1 MAINMKFREFLLR
14 RLLKG
19 TDYLVGYDASTGEYI
34 RISKADLASSI
45 AAIAAAQTL
54 AVQYSA
60 NGESWHDSY
69 TAGDNYMRIKT
80 GSGAWSGAI
89 RICVSAYDIWLQAG
103 NSGSEADFLASLK
116 GENGD
121 GADLSGLQLQNI
133 AGYAEFL
140 QNVNASIA
148 NAKAAIIEEVKT
160 EAAEQVMAQFT
171 GLQLSDITE
180 VRSLSDDDY
189 LTIVTSDGLRK
200 VRIGSLSDSVAVRT
214 VSTTVVEQSLKTQLE
229 ILGITGQQNG
239 VNKDFIVSK
248 NYVSGSSMLFLNGQ
262 RVTPA
267 LDYKEVPGGFKML
280 TDAPESDDILI
291 FQAVAR

>member
-1 MAINMKFREFLLR
+1 MKFREFLLR

-34 RISKADLASSI
+34 RISKADLALSI
-45 AAIAAAQTL
+45 AASAAVQTL

-80 GSGAWSGAI
+80 GSGAWSDAI

-116 GENGD
+116 GEDGD

-180 VRSLSDDDY
+180 ARSLSDDDY

-200 VRIGSLSDSVAVRT
+200 VRIGSLSDNVAVRT

-267 LDYKEVPGGFKML
+267 VDYKEVPGGFKML
-280 TDAPESDDILI
+280 TYAPESDDILI

>member
-1 MAINMKFREFLLR
+1 MRH
-14 RLLKG
+14 LLKG
-19 TDYLVGYDASTGEYI
+19 TDYLVGYDSSNGEYI

-45 AAIAAAQTL
+45 AASAAAQTL

-116 GENGD
+116 GEDGD
-121 GADLSGLQLQNI
+121 EADLSDLQLQNI

-140 QNVNASIA
+140 RNVDAQIA
-148 NAKAAIIEEVKT
+148 NAREAIIEEVTT
-160 EAAEQVMAQFT
+160 EAAEQVMVQFT
-171 GLQLSDITE
+171 GLQLADITE

-200 VRIGSLSDSVAVRT
+200 VKIGSLSDNVAVRT
-214 VSTTVVEQSLKTQLE
+214 VSTSVLERSVQSQLE

-239 VNKDFIVSK
+239 VNIDFIVSK

-262 RVTPA
+262 RLTPGI
-267 LDYKEVPGGFKML
+267 DYKEAPGGFKML
-280 TDAPESDDILI
+280 EYAPNNEDVLI

>member
-1 MAINMKFREFLLR
+1 MR

-19 TDYLVGYDASTGEYI
+19 TDYLVGYDASNGEYI

-45 AAIAAAQTL
+45 AASAAAQTL

-116 GENGD
+116 GEDGE
-121 GADLSGLQLQNI
+121 GADLSGLRIQDI
-133 AGYAEFL
+133 DGYAKFL
-140 QNVNASIA
+140 QDVNAALA
-148 NAKAAIIEEVKT
+148 NAKAAILAEVT
-160 EAAEQVMAQFT
+160 EAAVKEVVSQYKE
-171 GLQLSDITE
+171 LQLENITE

-189 LTIVTSDGLRK
+189 LTIVTADGLRK
-200 VRIGSLSDSVAVRT
+200 VKLGSLSDNVAVRT
-214 VSTTVVEQSLKTQLE
+214 VSTSVLERSVQTQIRILTVGGAQDGS
-229 ILGITGQQNG
+229 
-239 VNKDFIVSK
+239 NKDYTVRES
-248 NYVSGSSMLFLNGQ
+248 YVAGTAMLFLNGQ
-262 RVTPA
+262 LLTPGK
-267 LDYKEVPGGFKML
+267 DYTETVGGFTLL
-280 TDAPESDDILI
+280 THTPTQGDFLV
-291 FQAVAR
+291 FQAVPR

>member
-1 MAINMKFREFLLR
+1 MKFREFLLR

-19 TDYLVGYDASTGEYI
+19 TDYLVGYDASNGEYI

-45 AAIAAAQTL
+45 AASAAAQTL

-116 GENGD
+116 GEDGE
-121 GADLSGLQLQNI
+121 GADLSGLRIQDI
-133 AGYAEFL
+133 DGYAKFL
-140 QNVNASIA
+140 QDVNAALA
-148 NAKAAIIEEVKT
+148 NAKAAILAEVT
-160 EAAEQVMAQFT
+160 EAAVKEVVSQYKE
-171 GLQLSDITE
+171 LQLENITE

-189 LTIVTSDGLRK
+189 LTIVTADGLRK
-200 VRIGSLSDSVAVRT
+200 VKLGSLSDNVAVRT
-214 VSTTVVEQSLKTQLE
+214 VSTSVLERSVQTQIRILTVGGAQDGS
-229 ILGITGQQNG
+229 
-239 VNKDFIVSK
+239 NKDYTVRES
-248 NYVSGSSMLFLNGQ
+248 YVAGTAMLFLNGQ
-262 RVTPA
+262 LLTPGK
-267 LDYKEVPGGFKML
+267 DYTETVGGFTLL
-280 TDAPESDDILI
+280 THTPTQGDFLV
-291 FQAVAR
+291 FQAVPR

>member
-45 AAIAAAQTL
+45 SASAAAQTL

-140 QNVNASIA
+140 QNVNASID

-171 GLQLSDITE
+171 GLQLADITE

-200 VRIGSLSDSVAVRT
+200 VKIGSLSDNVAVRT
-214 VSTTVVEQSLKTQLE
+214 VSTSVLERSVQSQLE

-239 VNKDFIVSK
+239 ENTDFIVSR
-248 NYVSGSSMLFLNGQ
+248 NYISGSSMLFLNGQ
-262 RVTPA
+262 RMTPGT
-267 LDYKEVPGGFKML
+267 DYKEVSGGFKML
-280 TDAPESDDILI
+280 TYAPESEDALL
-291 FQAVAR
+291 FQAVPR

>member
-1 MAINMKFREFLLR
+1 MKFREFLLR

-80 GSGAWSGAI
+80 GSGAWSDAI

-116 GENGD
+116 GEDGD

-140 QNVNASIA
+140 QQVNAAVA
-148 NAKAAIIEEVKT
+148 NAKAAIIEEVVVQAVERT
-160 EAAEQVMAQFT
+160 LEQFT
-171 GLQLSDITE
+171 GVQLEDIAE
-180 VRSLSDDDY
+180 IRSLSEDDY
-189 LTIVTSDGLRK
+189 LTVVTSDGLRK
-200 VRIGSLSDSVAVRT
+200 VRIGSFSDNVAVRT
-214 VSTTVVEQSLKTQLE
+214 VSTAVLEKSIQSQLCILTVSGE
-229 ILGITGQQNG
+229 QNG
-239 VNKDFIVSK
+239 ENKDFGVRERYIA
-248 NYVSGSSMLFLNGQ
+248 GSAMLFLNGQ
-262 RVTPA
+262 LLTLNRDYRETP
-267 LDYKEVPGGFKML
+267 LGFTMIDY
-280 TDAPESDDILI
+280 APNSNDILT
-291 FQAVAR
+291 FQAVPR

>member
-1 MAINMKFREFLLR
+1 MKFREFLLR

-45 AAIAAAQTL
+45 AASAAAQTL
-54 AVQYSA
+54 VVQYSA

-69 TAGDNYMRIKT
+69 TAGDNYMRIKS
-80 GSGAWSGAI
+80 GSGAWSDAI

-116 GENGD
+116 GEDGD
-121 GADLSGLQLQNI
+121 GADLSDLQLQNI

-140 QNVNASIA
+140 RNVDTQIA
-148 NAKAAIIEEVKT
+148 NAREAIIEEVTT
-160 EAAEQVMAQFT
+160 EAAEQVMVQFT
-171 GLQLSDITE
+171 GLQLADITE

-200 VRIGSLSDSVAVRT
+200 VKIGSLSDNVAVRT
-214 VSTTVVEQSLKTQLE
+214 VSTSVLERSVQSQLE

-239 VNKDFIVSK
+239 VNIDFIVSK

-262 RVTPA
+262 RMTPA
-267 LDYKEVPGGFKML
+267 VDYKEVPGGFKML
-280 TDAPESDDILI
+280 TYAPDSDDVLL
-291 FQAVAR
+291 FQAVPR

>member
-1 MAINMKFREFLLR
+1 MRH
-14 RLLKG
+14 LLKG

-45 AAIAAAQTL
+45 AASAAAQAL

-116 GENGD
+116 GEDGD
-121 GADLSGLQLQNI
+121 EADLSDLQLQNI

-140 QNVNASIA
+140 RNVDAQIA
-148 NAKAAIIEEVKT
+148 NAREAIIEEVTT
-160 EAAEQVMAQFT
+160 EAAEQVMVQFT
-171 GLQLSDITE
+171 GLQLADITE

-200 VRIGSLSDSVAVRT
+200 VKIGSLSDNVAVRT
-214 VSTTVVEQSLKTQLE
+214 VSTAVLEQSLKTQLE
-229 ILGITGQQNG
+229 ILGVTGVQNG
-239 VNKDFIVSK
+239 VNMDYIVSK
-248 NYVSGSSMLFLNGQ
+248 NYISGSSMLFLNGQ
-262 RVTPA
+262 RLTPGR
-267 LDYKEVPGGFKML
+267 DYKETPGGFEML
-280 TDAPESDDILI
+280 MHAPELEDVLI

>member
-1 MAINMKFREFLLR
+1 MKFREFLLR

-45 AAIAAAQTL
+45 AASAAAQAL

-116 GENGD
+116 GEDGD
-121 GADLSGLQLQNI
+121 GADLSDLQLQNI

-140 QNVNASIA
+140 RNVNEQIA
-148 NAKAAIIEEVKT
+148 RAREAIIEEVTT
-160 EAAEQVMAQFT
+160 EAAGQVMVQFT
-171 GLQLSDITE
+171 GLQLADITE
-180 VRSLSDDDY
+180 VRSLSNDDY

-200 VRIGSLSDSVAVRT
+200 VKIGSLSDNVAVRT
-214 VSTTVVEQSLKTQLE
+214 VSTSVLERSVQSQLE
-229 ILGITGQQNG
+229 IFGITGLQNG
-239 VNKDFIVSK
+239 ENMDFIVSK

-262 RVTPA
+262 RMTPA
-267 LDYKEVPGGFKML
+267 VDYKEVPGGFKML
-280 TDAPESDDILI
+280 TYAPESYDILL
-291 FQAVAR
+291 FQAVPR

>member
-1 MAINMKFREFLLR
+1 MR

-69 TAGDNYMRIKT
+69 TAGDHYTRIKA
-80 GSGAWSGAI
+80 GSGAWSAAI
-89 RICVSAYDIWLQAG
+89 PLCVSAYDIWKRQG
-103 NSGSEADFLASLK
+103 NSGSEDDFIASLQGPAGAPADIGSVMIQDIGGYADFLRQVDVA
-116 GENGD
+116 
-121 GADLSGLQLQNI
+121 I
-133 AGYAEFL
+133 R
-140 QNVNASIA
+140 NAQG
-148 NAKAAIIEEVKT
+148 AIIAEVT
-160 EAAEQVMAQFT
+160 TRATEQVMMQFT
-171 GLQLSDITE
+171 GLQLADITE

-189 LTIVTSDGLRK
+189 LTIVTADGLRK
-200 VRIGSLSDSVAVRT
+200 VKIGSLSDNVAVRT
-214 VSTTVVEQSLKTQLE
+214 VSTNVLERSVQSQLE

-239 VNKDFIVSK
+239 ENIDFIVSK

-262 RVTPA
+262 RMTPGR
-267 LDYKEVPGGFKML
+267 DYKEVPGGFKML
-280 TDAPESDDILI
+280 EHAPTSEDVLI
-291 FQAVAR
+291 FQAVVR